1 MSAPAA
7 SAKPKEGSLFERWV
21 LGGIAACCGEAATFP
36 LDFTKT
42 RLQLQNEL
50 GRSLGGGTAAPAAAS
65 GAMAAAVGAKPPPAA
80 LGMFATFAHI
90 VRTEGLL
97 AMYGGL
103 GAAAGR
109 QFVYGGIG
117 VGLYVPVRR
126 LVIGDVDPAS
136 APLWKRMAAGALSGS
151 GGCGSARPLWTD
163 QRQNEPFLAPH

>member
-1 MSAPAA
+1 MSSSAAAAAAKPAAPA
-7 SAKPKEGSLFERWV
+7 EGSLFERWV
-21 LGGIAACCGEAATFP
+21 LGGIAACCGEAVTFP
-36 LDFTKT
+36 LDVAKT

-50 GRSLGGGTAAPAAAS
+50 GRALGGAAPAA
-65 GAMAAAVGAKPPPAA
+65 GGAAAGSKP
-80 LGMFATFAHI
+80 LGMLGTFVHI
-90 VRTEGLL
+90 ARTEGLL

-126 LVIGDVDPAS
+126 LVIGDADPAS

-151 GGCGSARPLWTD
+151 G
-163 QRQNEPFLAPH
+163 EFLRRAHDH